1 MTADERPSG
10 RRVEPWGAWV
20 ASRPACHLRAA
31 VPVGALLDAFVAA
44 ARGRRMRVDVA
55 GAQARAAR
63 GARFGGAAAEILQ
76 LPVGHLWALLEVRV
90 DEHALADEPHV
101 RELRVVCAAGE
112 REPGNATKVAKVLDD
127 AVRRVEQAAGVRV
140 QVLPWASALDDS

>member
-31 VPVGALLDAFVAA
+31 VPVG
-44 ARGRRMRVDVA
+44 
-55 GAQARAAR
+55 
-63 GARFGGAAAEILQ
+63 
-76 LPVGHLWALLEVRV
+76 ALLEVRV